1 MSPVTGD
8 LGPAAVTAGHLM
20 SSLSFRKQLSVTKHL
35 YSNLLPLK
43 VKKTN
48 ILEDKLL
55 KRVLQNHY
63 AVYLH
68 CRIHL
73 LNMNQ
78 HSLPNEAKPSLGR

>member
-1 MSPVTGD
+1 MSVPMNGAIKVNSLMSPVTGD

-43 VKKTN
+43 VKKKKN

-55 KRVLQNHY
+55 VFCKIIMLCI
-63 AVYLH
+63 L
-68 CRIHL
+68 
-73 LNMNQ
+73 
-78 HSLPNEAKPSLGR
+78 

>member
-1 MSPVTGD
+1 MSVPMNGAIKVNSLMSPVTGD

-20 SSLSFRKQLSVTKHL
+20 SSMSFRKQLSVTKHL

-43 VKKTN
+43 VKKN

-63 AVYLH
+63 AVYTVEYI
-68 CRIHL
+68 C
-73 LNMNQ
+73 
-78 HSLPNEAKPSLGR
+78 